1 MAPENRVTR
10 QNVIS
15 QQEDQNSKVS
25 FEQGLID
32 KKATPLS
39 HEEIAFMDTLLAK
52 YLLIN
57 ELLQIY
63 EFAELWEQAK
73 RNIPGEVIKEIKS
86 GLEDIFTDLSP
97 EARGA
102 LSIGEKAYAL
112 YDENALNEAEAAAIR
127 FKLLCDS
134 LNAKMQNGDMQPKY
148 SHDLEALVQ
157 PLGVPGL
164 VDMMMFLDMKEWGI
178 AQIFTGPI
186 AGATRELLE
195 SKLLQDLIGLT
206 PIQAISE
213 TRTSIRKRVR
223 RNVSPLSRHFK
234 RYALHQRIQL
244 WVRNVVH
251 GEPIR
256 NIAFGLRDEVNRIED
271 EGYDRDSWIKKQIKD
286 ASRVLGFKRLSGRPR
301 KGGVLRQWKL
311 MVK

>member
-1 MAPENRVTR
+1 VAPENRVTR

-134 LNAKMQNGDMQPKY
+134 LNAKMQNGDMQP
-148 SHDLEALVQ
+148 
-157 PLGVPGL
+157 
-164 VDMMMFLDMKEWGI
+164 
-178 AQIFTGPI
+178 
-186 AGATRELLE
+186 
-195 SKLLQDLIGLT
+195 
-206 PIQAISE
+206 
-213 TRTSIRKRVR
+213 
-223 RNVSPLSRHFK
+223 
-234 RYALHQRIQL
+234 
-244 WVRNVVH
+244 
-251 GEPIR
+251 
-256 NIAFGLRDEVNRIED
+256 
-271 EGYDRDSWIKKQIKD
+271 
-286 ASRVLGFKRLSGRPR
+286 
-301 KGGVLRQWKL
+301 
-311 MVK
+311 